1 MENRS
6 SRAFDVITLYSQAH
20 DVLYRQFFRAS
31 FPHPAWIVAERLELG
46 GNAEYL
52 SSEWQEAMAVKPAM
66 IARHLRKSPE
76 GFTVVYS
83 DTDIQFL
90 PGFSANG
97 LVKIFD
103 DAGKDILFQKE
114 SSRPGN
120 EELNGGFCM
129 MRASPRLAEFFERVA
144 AEMQTAAVRNDQPV
158 INELLPRSE
167 IAWGTLPLTF
177 YARSHGFPPPRDAWI
192 HHANTTLRNS
202 TRAKIRGLERV
213 RRMFHGGPV
222 GWYRG
227 IFEECLE
234 YAGSGK
240 LWNKITRACGRH
252 DDDAS
257 PSVTER

>member
-213 RRMFHGGPV
+213 RRMFHGGPI

-240 LWNKITRACGRH
+240 LWNKITRACERH

-257 PSVTER
+257 PSAAER